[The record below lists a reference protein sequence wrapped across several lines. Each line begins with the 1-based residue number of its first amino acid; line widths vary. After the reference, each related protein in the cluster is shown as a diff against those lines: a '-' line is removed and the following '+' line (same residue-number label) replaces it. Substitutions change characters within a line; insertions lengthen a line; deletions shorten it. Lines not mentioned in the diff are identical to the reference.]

1 MKFNPRG
8 EKYNNVIEE
17 LEKIRE
23 MDIHFDSSR
32 ILGSMCTRPHPIAVK
47 AFEMF
52 IETNLGD
59 PALFPGTKEIEK
71 RLVEIMKDFTNAP
84 SNAMG
89 LVVSGGTEGN
99 ITAIRIARAL
109 SKKRKVILPEGAH
122 FSFQKIASLMNIN
135 LDFVR
140 LDEHYCTD
148 VNELEAKIDKNTAA
162 VVAIAGSTELGTIDN
177 IPVISEICSEKNV
190 FLHVDAAFG
199 GFVIPFLKEM
209 GYELYDFDFKIEGV
223 SSVQVDHHKMGCS
236 VIPMGMLLVRNREWI
251 EDVSIDSPY
260 VSIPK
265 QATILGT
272 RPGASVAAA
281 YAVIKYL
288 GREGYKKI
296 VEKCMQL
303 TEYTAKRIEEIG
315 LELPVK
321 PTLNVIGI
329 KLKNP
334 RKVYE
339 ELSKKGWR
347 VAKIERISCIR
358 LVIMPHVTKN
368 AVDKFIP
375 DLEKICK
382 KTGEI

>member
-209 GYELYDFDFKIEGV
+209 GYDLYDFDFKIEGV

-315 LELPVK
+315 LKLPVK
-321 PTLNVIGI
+321 PALNVIGI